1 MALLLKSKG
10 YKIVWPLLGG
20 FDAWLELGYPTETY
34 RGDEGL
40 PAKVAV
46 ESPSVSK
53 EQDNSW
59 A

>member
-10 YKIVWPLLGG
+10 YKTVWPLLGG
-20 FDAWLELGYPTETY
+20 FDAWLELGYPTETF
-34 RGDEGL
+34 RGDGGSL
-40 PAKVAV
+40 GRVAAAGPA
-46 ESPSVSK
+46 VSK

>member
-10 YKIVWPLLGG
+10 YKKVWPLLGG
-20 FDAWLELGYPTETY
+20 FDAWVELGYPTETF
-34 RGDEGL
+34 RPGEGL
-40 PAKVAV
+40 PSRVSAAG
-46 ESPSVSK
+46 PSVSK

>member
-10 YKIVWPLLGG
+10 YGAVWPLQGG
-20 FDAWLELGYPTETY
+20 FDAWLELGYPTQTL
-34 RGDEGL
+34 GG
-40 PAKVAV
+40 PQNFPTGFPTSGSSAA
-46 ESPSVSK
+46 K

>member
-10 YKIVWPLLGG
+10 YKIIWPLLGG
-20 FDAWLELGYPTETY
+20 FDAWLELGYPTESLHAE
-34 RGDEGL
+34 EGL
-40 PAKVAV
+40 PSNTSARG
-46 ESPSVSK
+46 PDVSK

>member
-10 YKIVWPLLGG
+10 YKVVWPLVGG
-20 FDAWLELGYPTETY
+20 FDAWLELGYPTETF
-34 RGDEGL
+34 RTGEGL
-40 PAKVAV
+40 PARVPA
-46 ESPSVSK
+46 EGPSVSK

>member
-10 YKIVWPLLGG
+10 YKTVWPLLGG
-20 FDAWLELGYPTETY
+20 FDAWLELGYPTEPF
-34 RGDEGL
+34 RAGEGL
-40 PAKVAV
+40 RNRVSAAG
-46 ESPSVSK
+46 PSVSK